1 MIGEKTQKDRYATL
15 VIFIVSLYIYI
26 HIYPTQ
32 LTMQCDVITSQSCK
46 WPWTQRLNMNKP
58 VNIKIKGISIYSS

>member
-1 MIGEKTQKDRYATL
+1 MRLLLFLLFPY
-15 VIFIVSLYIYI
+15 IFIYTFT
-26 HIYPTQ
+26 IYPTQ